1 MGENIIENG
10 GGSGWCGMG
19 GSWWIIFLF
28 FILCWGGNGFGGNS
42 QALTRAELSEGFN
55 FQGVRSKLEAIQEQQ
70 YQSGYSQLQGV
81 NSIQQSL
88 CCGFNGVNQNIN
100 QSAAATAA
108 GFAEVGRSLDA
119 LRYEGA
125 KNTADLI
132 AAGQANTQ
140 RIVDIVNNNTI
151 QDLRDRLQAATLAYS
166 QCQQNAAL
174 VAELRP
180 SSKPAY
186 LTTSPYSSLLPV
198 SYNLQ
203 GLTGN
208 TCGGCIG

>member
-10 GGSGWCGMG
+10 GANWGMG
-19 GSWWIIFLF
+19 GAWWVIFLF
-28 FILCWGGNGFGGNS
+28 FILCWGGGGLGFGNGS
-42 QALTRAELSEGFN
+42 QALTRAELGEGFN

-70 YQSGYSQLQGV
+70 YQGSYNQLQGV
-81 NSIQQSL
+81 NNIQQSL

-119 LRYEGA
+119 LRYESS

-132 AAGQANTQ
+132 DARQANNQ
-140 RIVDIVNNNTI
+140 RIVDIMNNNTI
-151 QDLRDRLQAATLAYS
+151 QDLRDKLQAATFAYS
-166 QCQQNAAL
+166 QCQQNSAL
-174 VAELRP
+174 ISELRP
-180 SSKPAY
+180 ASRPAY
-186 LTTSPYSSLLPV
+186 LTTSPYSSLIPV

-208 TCGGCIG
+208 TCGGCIS